1 MKAYTERM
9 VLKGRKSKDNQMT
22 KTIKAPASVN
32 VTSASVSEVQ
42 VVLDSIH
49 ALTKARDNLIRAEE
63 RTADVQQS
71 YALQMCSTF
80 GANWWEAKG
89 EIKKAVKTEHVAF
102 VEALSGIGKTR
113 ANIDQMWSRIKD
125 LSGRQ
130 KASAPRASGG
140 KDIDGKTI
148 AELKTIYNRFT
159 DATEEDA
166 PLSYKIKAQLEEILD
181 QLGVEI

>member
-1 MKAYTERM
+1 M
-9 VLKGRKSKDNQMT
+9 VLKGRKSKGEIMT
-22 KTIKAPASVN
+22 KTTKAPASVN

-49 ALTKARDNLIRAEE
+49 ALSKARDNLIRAEE

-71 YALQMCSTF
+71 YAMQMCSTF
-80 GANWWEAKG
+80 GAEWWNAKG
-89 EIKKAVKTEHVAF
+89 EIKKAVKTEHTAF
-102 VEALSGIGKTR
+102 VEALEGIGKTR

-130 KASAPRASGG
+130 KTAAPKATGG

-148 AELKTIYNRFT
+148 AELKTVYNRLA
-159 DATEEDA
+159 DSNPDEA
-166 PLSYKIKAQLEEILD
+166 PLSYKIKSRLEEILD